1 MTTCHQRAYI
11 SICCL
16 GRRVPSVLLDNGST
30 LNICPLATTIAL
42 GYALSDFG
50 HSTQTIQA
58 YDNTRREVMGTLD
71 PQSRGHSLFPSSEG
85 EVHSRWLGRHS
96 AVRGRHVYFYRAGT
110 SDQLQ

>member
-50 HSTQTIQA
+50 HSTKTIQA

-96 AVRGRHVYFYRAGT
+96 AVRGRHVYFYQAGT
-110 SDQLQ
+110 SDQSQ